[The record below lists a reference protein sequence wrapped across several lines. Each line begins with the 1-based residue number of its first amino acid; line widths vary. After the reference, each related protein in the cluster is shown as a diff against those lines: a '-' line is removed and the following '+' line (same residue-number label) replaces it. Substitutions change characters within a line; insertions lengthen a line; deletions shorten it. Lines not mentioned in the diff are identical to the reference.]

1 MAFSI
6 AETSLSSLTSS
17 VKALASDGA
26 GHVVGVGQDSVTIH
40 SADNGVTFTAGDI
53 PYGNWVDV
61 AYGGGRCIAIND
73 SSSTCAYS
81 TDHGATFTTASIG
94 AWMTNIAHGAGRW
107 IACNAN
113 DMKYSDDGGVNWSSV
128 TPPEAW
134 SLRPRTLTHNG
145 SMWLVLDSNGNKAYT
160 SDDGLTWVINTTTG
174 LGQRLTNLVHVGDKF
189 VGLRNNSAR
198 AFTSP
203 DGITWT
209 EFIMPVSRYWD
220 HLTHNGVRIFATAG
234 EQNTNQYV
242 TTLDGETWTS
252 GTFATTSYWQALTN
266 SDTNIIVVSSAGTK
280 ALGTGDVLTLTGTAE
295 LPLIFSVKDYGAAE
309 LPLSIRSIGHGTAEM
324 GIQVSVI
331 DPDVLS
337 GVAPVT
343 DGASAAVFGPVV
355 LVGGVDVT
363 DRVIGDIAIDA
374 EEGTARIAELVLEL
388 TAGAVYLP
396 DWTGLPVVISIA
408 DLASGVPLNALPLF
422 AGKVDLPSIDLDNG
436 LMHLRCTDDLQNA
449 IDQMTRQQIDDLVGG
464 YWSPAVFD
472 KGSGAFTYFNDRAS
486 TVAASIDRSPYG
498 VLRKTDW
505 AAKAVPDLVLGE
517 DDIFEQ
523 TPAVDMAERGGL
535 INQVDIEF
543 GYRVPKM
550 KSEGYWCIYDIM
562 DAYSTSFA
570 YWVRDGGA
578 FLVRAQVVSAIEAA
592 GGTVESIDY
601 TALPTVP
608 IIIPAIGGGIAG
620 TWVPNPATDPLSC
633 LGFSAT
639 VSFDYAQYI
648 DETHKITV
656 EAPKSIEHFGALKES
671 MSGSLEGKTVD
682 VVANETSAFLYKLA
696 ISKIPPSATAL
707 VVPGYTAA
715 QTAALTTDTDRAA
728 ANTAMET
735 LIAIGKAR
743 IAATHRG
750 NVVSFAVPLN
760 PVIDLDKTIE
770 VSVSGVAARGKVKKL
785 RHLLSTDRAEAT
797 TEVDLAISAVAGLGI
812 THPDD
817 PVVSAT
823 TDADGATTP
832 LAPAVVTWNGAAGGD
847 QVITITFP
855 GVEDA
860 EREKAALE
868 FERTVNAAVPEDLFT
883 ITI

>member
-6 AETSLSSLTSS
+6 AETSLSALTSS

-26 GHVVGVGQDSVTIH
+26 GHVVGVGQDSVSIV
-40 SADNGVTFTAGDI
+40 SANGGASFTAGDI
-53 PYGNWVDV
+53 AYSNWVDID
-61 AYGGGRCIAIND
+61 AGGGRFVAVTD
-73 SSSTCAYS
+73 SDSFCAYS
-81 TDHGATFTTASIG
+81 TDNGATFTTASIG
-94 AWMTNIAHGAGRW
+94 AYMTSIAYGDSRW
-107 IACNAN
+107 VACNTSE
-113 DMKYSDDGGVNWSSV
+113 MKYSDNGGVSWTSV
-128 TPPEAW
+128 TPPESW
-134 SLRPRTLTHNG
+134 SLRAGALIHNG
-145 SMWLVLDSNGNKAYT
+145 SFWLVLHRYGNKAYI
-160 SDDGLTWVINTTTG
+160 SADGETWVANDTVDLGQILMDLTWDGI
-174 LGQRLTNLVHVGDKF
+174 QF
-189 VGLRNNSAR
+189 VGLRNNSNEAY
-198 AFTSP
+198 TSA
-203 DGITWT
+203 DGITWVAHT
-209 EFIMPVSRYWD
+209 LPVSRYW
-220 HLTHNGVRIFATAG
+220 TNIRWNGIRFLGTAG
-234 EQNTNQYV
+234 EQSTNQYV
-242 TTLDGETWTS
+242 TSLDGETWTS
-252 GTFATTSYWQALTN
+252 GTFTATSYWQSLTV
-266 SDTNIIVVSSAGTK
+266 SGTNIVAVSSNVTR

-295 LPLIFSVKDYGAAE
+295 LPLIFSVKDCGVAE
-309 LPLSIRSIGHGTAEM
+309 LPLLIRSIGHGTAEM
-324 GIQVSVI
+324 GIQISVI

-422 AGKVDLPSIDLDNG
+422 SGKVDLPSIDLDNG

-449 IDQMTRQQIDDLVGG
+449 IDQMTRAQIDALVGG
-464 YWSPAVFD
+464 YWSPTIFD
-472 KGSGAFTYFNDRAS
+472 KGAGAFGYFNDQAS

-498 VLRKTDW
+498 VIRKTDW
-505 AAKAVPDLVLGE
+505 VAKTVPDLVFGEGDILEMTLG
-517 DDIFEQ
+517 
-523 TPAVDMAERGGL
+523 VDMAERSGL

-562 DAYSTSFA
+562 TAYGTSFP

-578 FLVRAQVVSAIEAA
+578 FLVRAQVVAAIEAA

-601 TALPTVP
+601 TALPTVS
-608 IIIPAIGGGIAG
+608 IIIPAIGGGVAG
-620 TWVPNPATDPLSC
+620 TWVPNPSTDPLLC

-648 DETHKITV
+648 DETHKISV
-656 EAPKSIEHFGALKES
+656 QAPKSIENFGPLKES
-671 MSGSLEGKTVD
+671 MSGALEGKTVD

-832 LAPAVVTWNGAAGGD
+832 LAPAVMTWNGAAGGD